1 MIKTKIGKNL
11 TDVEQANRNDNFKL
25 RNYLKNLAVKD
36 SEISNTIKEIKDKY
50 KYCER
55 QEVIDRIVFLEVEQR
70 QLRSNIKQITGAP
83 IEERRKAQG
92 TFYWSQ
98 LELNKVQIETI
109 VLKYLIKEIKR
120 QEHIEQMKAEQVGRG
135 SLNIIIRQYLPKD
148 KADELA
154 EELSSNFYIRSVI

>member
-11 TDVEQANRNDNFKL
+11 TDVEQANANDNFKL

-36 SEISNTIKEIKDKY
+36 SDINNTIKEIKDKY

-55 QEVIDRIVFLEVEQR
+55 QEVIDKIVYLEVKQS

-83 IEERRKAQG
+83 IEERRKAQS

-120 QEHIEQMKAEQVGRG
+120 QEHIEQMKTEQIGRG
-135 SLNIIIRQYLPKD
+135 ALDVIVRQYLPKD
-148 KADELA
+148 KADSLT
-154 EELSSNFYIRSVI
+154 EELYNNFYIRSVI